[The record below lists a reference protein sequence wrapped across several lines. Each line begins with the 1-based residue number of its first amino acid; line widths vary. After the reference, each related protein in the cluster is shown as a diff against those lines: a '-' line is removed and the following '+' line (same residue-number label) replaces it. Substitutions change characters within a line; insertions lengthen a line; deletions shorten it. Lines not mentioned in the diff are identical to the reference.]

1 MWKYIVLLLVS
12 GCAAVP
18 PAVQYAST
26 GFSLG
31 VWAGSGKTMT
41 DHVLSYVHDSD
52 CEMIRAL
59 EGDDVC
65 IDDDDEENQL

>member
-1 MWKYIVLLLVS
+1 MWKYILPLMLT

-31 VWAGSGKTMT
+31 IWAGTGKTMT
-41 DHVLSYVHDSD
+41 DHVISYVNDSD

-59 EGDDVC
+59 DGSDICVN
-65 IDDDDEENQL
+65 DDEDEE